1 MDWEN
6 ISWVFSGIGSTV
18 ISIIVGAICGGVA
31 GYRIGIKKMTI
42 KQTQKR
48 MRNALV
54 WNDDITVKLLFFAN
68 LVIT

>member
-18 ISIIVGAICGGVA
+18 ISIIVDAICGGVA